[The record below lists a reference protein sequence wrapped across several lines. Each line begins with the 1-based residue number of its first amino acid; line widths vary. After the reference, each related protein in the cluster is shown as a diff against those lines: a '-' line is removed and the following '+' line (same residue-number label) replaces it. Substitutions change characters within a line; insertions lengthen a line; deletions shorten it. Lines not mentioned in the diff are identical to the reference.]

1 MARIGLTRGDPSLP
15 PLERQIAILTEAGRC
30 ETLIEA
36 GDHPDAVRESQ
47 ETVELAIKSLLKLVG
62 LSYPRAHDVSR
73 LLREPAVE
81 GRLLDSKEIERIER
95 VSKALRR
102 DRELS
107 FYGDEDVVPLDYY
120 EVGDAEKALE
130 GVLEV
135 IDLVGRAFER
145 NGTSA

>member
-1 MARIGLTRGDPSLP
+1 MTNALALAVDYLRRSRLRV
-15 PLERQIAILTEAGRC
+15 RAIEV
-30 ETLIEA
+30 LIEA

-47 ETVELAIKSLLKLVG
+47 ETVELAIKALLKLVG

-73 LLREPAVE
+73 LLREPLIE
-81 GRLLDSKEIERIER
+81 GRLLDRLEIERIEQ

-107 FYGDEDVVPLDYY
+107 FYGDEDVVPLEYY
-120 EVGDAEKALE
+120 EIGDAKTALK

-135 IDLVGRAFER
+135 VGLVSQAFKR
-145 NGTSA
+145 NGTAI